1 MSEHPQQALNLDAKM
16 QAEDLYYASVL
27 GREGDSKIFWW
38 SVCGAILLHVAVM
51 FVRFPDMTQIIEK
64 EEKPMIVVKKYV
76 PPPPKVER
84 KQVVQKEITRKVP
97 LPDPDPDD
105 PEPIRE
111 PEPEIEPDPLPFD
124 ADVVLGVPEAP
135 PPSGPLLAGV
145 GDVTNPVLIES
156 TKVTPEYP
164 ELARQARL
172 TGNVILQAVI
182 TKSGTVEEVKVLR
195 VDKPNL
201 GFESAAVQAVQ
212 QWRYKPATQGG
223 RPVDVYFTINVSF
236 TLH

>member
-1 MSEHPQQALNLDAKM
+1 MSEHKPKGLNLDAKM
-16 QAEDLYYASVL
+16 AAEDLLYAAVL
-27 GREGDSKIFWW
+27 KREGDAKIKWIGLG
-38 SVCGAILLHVAVM
+38 VALLLHVAVM
-51 FVRFPDMTQIIEK
+51 FIHFPEAAIAIEK
-64 EEKPMIVVKKYV
+64 EEKPIIVVKKYV

-84 KQVVQKEITRKVP
+84 KQVIQKKITRKVP
-97 LPDPDPDD
+97 IPDPTPDD

-111 PEPEIEPDPLPFD
+111 PEPEIEPDPLPLD
-124 ADVVLGVPEAP
+124 VDVVLGVPEAP

-145 GDVTNPVLIES
+145 GDVSNPVLIES

-172 TGNVILQAVI
+172 TGSVILQAVI
-182 TKSGTVEEVKVLR
+182 TRDGTVQDVKVLR

-201 GFESAAVQAVQ
+201 GFEAAAVAAVQ
-212 QWRYKPATQGG
+212 QWRYKPATQNG

>member
-1 MSEHPQQALNLDAKM
+1 MSEHPRQGLDLDAKM
-16 QAEDLYYASVL
+16 KAEDLYYASVL
-27 GREGDSKIFWW
+27 GREGDRKILWW
-38 SVCGAILLHVAVM
+38 SVGAAILLHVVVM
-51 FVRFPDMTQIIEK
+51 FIRFPDMSQVIEK
-64 EEKPMIVVKKYV
+64 DEKPIIVVKKYV
-76 PPPPKVER
+76 PPPPQVER
-84 KQVVQKEITRKVP
+84 QQVVQKEITRKVP

-111 PEPEIEPDPLPFD
+111 PEPEIVPDPLPFD

-156 TKVTPEYP
+156 TKVQPEYP
-164 ELARQARL
+164 EIARQARL

-182 TKSGTVEEVKVLR
+182 TKSGTVEEVKILR
-195 VDKPNL
+195 VDKPGI
-201 GFESAAVQAVQ
+201 GFEDAAVLAVE
-212 QWRYKPATQGG
+212 QWRYKPATQAG

>member
-1 MSEHPQQALNLDAKM
+1 MSEQTQHALNLDAKL

-27 GREGDSKIFWW
+27 GREGDRKIFWW
-38 SVCGAILLHVAVM
+38 SIFAAVLLHVLVM
-51 FVRFPDMTQIIEK
+51 FVRFPDMSTVIEK
-64 EEKPMIVVKKYV
+64 EEKPIIVVKKYV

-84 KQVVQKEITRKVP
+84 QQVVQKEITRKVP
-97 LPDPDPDD
+97 LPAPDPDD

-111 PEPEIEPDPLPFD
+111 PEPEIEQDPLPFD

-156 TKVTPEYP
+156 TKVQPEYP
-164 ELARQARL
+164 EIARQARL

-182 TKSGTVEEVKVLR
+182 TKSGTVEDVKVLR
-195 VDKPNL
+195 VDKPNI
-201 GFESAAVQAVQ
+201 GFESAAVAAVE
-212 QWRYKPATQGG
+212 QWRYKPATQAG